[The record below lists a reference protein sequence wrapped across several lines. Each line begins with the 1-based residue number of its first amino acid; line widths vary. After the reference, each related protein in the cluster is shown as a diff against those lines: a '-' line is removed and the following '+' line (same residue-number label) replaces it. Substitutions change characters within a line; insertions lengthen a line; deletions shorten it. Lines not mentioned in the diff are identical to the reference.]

1 MHFDI
6 PAAVEQRRR
15 DFRDFLDREIR
26 PVGDARDVGGPLSR
40 PELDALVTTLQP
52 SGIMHASLPESVGG
66 TNRSFLERILLAE
79 EFARAWPSLAVT
91 IDSHNIVVEIIARQG
106 EPWMQD
112 RYVPEGISG
121 RAIMGDM
128 MSEPE
133 AGSDTRNLS
142 TRAERAGDDWIVN
155 GTKMWTTNG
164 VWADVAMLTA
174 VSEPSQYQKD
184 PRRGVV
190 HLLVDKRISPWRA
203 RDLPIIGLKA
213 GTTGHIV
220 FESCRVPGAHLF
232 HPDDAGYTQNLV
244 VRGWARILLGAWA
257 IGIMQAAIDDA
268 VAFAR
273 ERRTFGKPIAAHQ
286 MIQDMVAQMHVDL
299 ETSRLLTYK
308 AAWLMDQGRRCD
320 LEQSTAKLHA
330 CEVVKRV
337 TDSAIQILGGRGLTT
352 DEGFRTERL
361 HRDARFLAVAE
372 GTSQIMKLIIGRRLL
387 GVSAL

>member
-1 MHFDI
+1 MDFAIASD
-6 PAAVEQRRR
+6 VEHRRR
-15 DFRDFLDREIR
+15 AFRDFLEREIR
-26 PVGDARDVGGPLSR
+26 PIGDHRDAGGPLER
-40 PELDALVTTLQP
+40 HELDDLVARLQP
-52 SGIMHASLPESVGG
+52 SGIMHASLPHDVGG

-79 EFARAWPSLAVT
+79 EFARVWPSLAVT

-106 EPWMQD
+106 APWMKD
-112 RYVPEGISG
+112 RYVEAGITG

-128 MSEPE
+128 MSEPQ
-133 AGSDTRNLS
+133 AGSDTRNLA
-142 TRAERAGDDWIVN
+142 TRAVAAGDHYVVD

-164 VWADVAMLTA
+164 VWADVALLSA
-174 VSEPSQYQKD
+174 VANEDDYRRD
-184 PRRGVV
+184 PRRGVI
-190 HLLVDKRISPWRA
+190 HLLVDKAVSPWKV

-213 GTTGHIV
+213 GTTGYIE
-220 FESCRVPGAHLF
+220 FENCRVPRRHLF
-232 HPDDAGYTQNLV
+232 HADDTGYTQNLV

-268 VAFAR
+268 VQFAR
-273 ERRTFGKPIAAHQ
+273 ERHTFGKPIAAHQ
-286 MIQDMVAQMHVDL
+286 MIQDMVARMHVDL

-308 AAWLMDQGRRCD
+308 AAWLMDQGVRCD
-320 LEQSTAKLHA
+320 LEQATAKLHA

-337 TDSAIQILGGRGLTT
+337 TDDAIQILGGRGLTT
-352 DEGFRTERL
+352 DEGYRTERL